1 VGAPLQAIA
10 DGLPVGTRW
19 LVLDA
24 SAIVQVDST
33 AAAMLEEVRTDLAG
47 RGIALGL
54 AELHADVLGLLD
66 RAGLLAAI
74 GPDMV
79 FDDLDDALRAFT
91 AGGAQ
96 GPGRSG

>member
-1 VGAPLQAIA
+1 VGARLQAIA
-10 DGLPVGTRW
+10 DGLPAGTRW
-19 LVLDA
+19 PVLDA
-24 SAIVQVDST
+24 SAIVRADP
-33 AAAMLEEVRTDLAG
+33 AA
-47 RGIALGL
+47 RGIASGL

-66 RAGLLAAI
+66 RADLLAVI
-74 GPDMV
+74 GPDVV